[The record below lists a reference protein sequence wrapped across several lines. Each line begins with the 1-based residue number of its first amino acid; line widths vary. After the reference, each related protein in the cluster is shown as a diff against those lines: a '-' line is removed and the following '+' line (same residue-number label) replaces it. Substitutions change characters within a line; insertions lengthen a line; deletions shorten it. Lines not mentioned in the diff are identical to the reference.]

1 MLSPRVN
8 SVIKSLLS
16 RFQTLHLEYP
26 VDMKPRYGYGKPPH
40 ALLQT
45 IISQNRTEYDQWLRK
60 ALGYLDHLVT
70 IQDQPVLKDS
80 LLPGWNNGFLPGLD
94 IVMLY
99 TIVASTEPETYI
111 EIGSGNSTKVVAK
124 AKADHHL
131 NTRIVSFDPA
141 PRAEIDQ
148 LADSIFRVPF
158 EKADLSIF
166 ANLKSGDI
174 VFVDNSHR
182 IFPNSDATVFFMD
195 VLPYL
200 KPGVI
205 VHVHDTYLP
214 YDYPQEMCDRY
225 YSEQYALA
233 AFLMANPQR
242 YHTIMPNYFVS
253 EDQQLNQMLNP
264 LWGRLNRKSSEKNKK
279 IRKKAKSLEK

>member
-1 MLSPRVN
+1 MFSPRVT
-8 SVIKSLLS
+8 SVIKSLLA

-45 IISQNRTEYDQWLRK
+45 IISQNRDEYEQWLKK
-60 ALGYLDHLVT
+60 ALGYLDQLVA
-70 IQDQPVLKDS
+70 IQDQAALKDS

-94 IVMLY
+94 IAMLY
-99 TIVASTEPETYI
+99 TIVASTQPETYI

-124 AKADHHL
+124 AKADHQL
-131 NTRIVSFDPA
+131 KSRIVSFDPA

-148 LADSIFRVPF
+148 LADSIFREPF
-158 EKADLSIF
+158 EKTDLSIF
-166 ANLKSGDI
+166 AKLKSGDI

-205 VHVHDTYLP
+205 VHVHDIYLP
-214 YDYPQEMCDRY
+214 FDYPQEMCDRY

-233 AFLMANPQR
+233 SFLLANPQK

-253 EDQQLNQMLNP
+253 EDQILNKVLNP
-264 LWGRLNRKSSEKNKK
+264 LWEHSSMPVVERHGGSYW
-279 IRKKAKSLEK
+279 ISIAE

>member
-253 EDQQLNQMLNP
+253 EDQQLNQVLNP
-264 LWGRLNRKSSEKNKK
+264 LWEHPSMPLVERHGGSYW
-279 IRKKAKSLEK
+279 IRIAE

>member
-1 MLSPRVN
+1 MLSPRVT

-26 VDMKPRYGYGKPPH
+26 VDMKPRYGYGKPAHP
-40 ALLQT
+40 LLQS
-45 IISQNRTEYDQWLRK
+45 IISQNRAEYDQWLRK
-60 ALGYLDHLVT
+60 ALSNLDHLVT
-70 IQDQPVLKDS
+70 IRDQAALKDS

-99 TIVASTEPETYI
+99 TIVASGQPETYI

-124 AKADHHL
+124 AKADHQL
-131 NTRIVSFDPA
+131 KTRIVSFDPA

-148 LADSIFRVPF
+148 LADSIYREPF
-158 EKADLSIF
+158 EKADLSLF
-166 ANLKSGDI
+166 SNLKSGDI

-200 KPGVI
+200 KEGVI
-205 VHVHDTYLP
+205 VHVHDIYLP
-214 YDYPQEMCDRY
+214 FDYPQEMCDRY

-233 AFLMANPQR
+233 SFLMANPQK
-242 YHTIMPNYFVS
+242 YHTIMPNFYVS
-253 EDQQLNQMLNP
+253 EDQVLKQVLKP
-264 LWGRLNRKSSEKNKK
+264 LWEHPSMPAVEKHGGSYWIK
-279 IRKKAKSLEK
+279 IAQ

>member
-1 MLSPRVN
+1 MLSPKVK
-8 SVIKSLLS
+8 SVLKSMLS

-40 ALLQT
+40 ALLNA
-45 IISQNRTEYDQWLRK
+45 IIEQNRAEYDSWLKK
-60 ALGYLDHLVT
+60 ALTYLENFISITEHSAS
-70 IQDQPVLKDS
+70 KDS
-80 LLPGWNNGFLPGLD
+80 LQPGWNNGFLPGLD

-99 TIVASTEPETYI
+99 TMVAANAPGTYI

-124 AKADHHL
+124 AKSDHKL
-131 NTRIVSFDPA
+131 KTRIISLDPA

-148 LADSIFRVPF
+148 LADKIYREPF
-158 EKADLSIF
+158 EQTDLSIF
-166 ANLKSGDI
+166 ANLKQGDI
-174 VFVDNSHR
+174 IFVDNSHR

-205 VHVHDTYLP
+205 VHVHDIYLP
-214 YDYPQEMCDRY
+214 FDYPQDMCDRY

-233 AFLMANPQR
+233 TFLLANPQK

-253 EDQQLNQMLNP
+253 EDAVLNKVLIPIWEHPAMP
-264 LWGRLNRKSSEKNKK
+264 VVERHGGSYWIEIK
-279 IRKKAKSLEK
+279 

>member
-1 MLSPRVN
+1 MLNPRVT

-26 VDMKPRYGYGKPPH
+26 VDMKPRYGYGKPAH
-40 ALLQT
+40 ALLES
-45 IISQNRTEYDQWLRK
+45 IISQNRSEYEEWLKK
-60 ALGYLDHLVT
+60 ALEYLDHLVN
-70 IQDQPVLKDS
+70 IPDMAELKDP

-99 TIVASTEPETYI
+99 TIVASVNPETYI

-124 AKADHHL
+124 AKAEHHL
-131 NTRIVSFDPA
+131 KTRIVSYDPA

-148 LADSIFRVPF
+148 LADSISREPF
-158 EKADLSIF
+158 EKTDLGFF

-174 VFVDNSHR
+174 IFVDNSHR

-205 VHVHDTYLP
+205 VHVHDIYLP
-214 YDYPQEMCDRY
+214 FDYPQEMCDRY

-233 AFLMANPQR
+233 SFLMANPKKFQ
-242 YHTIMPNYFVS
+242 TIMPNYYVS
-253 EDQQLNQMLNP
+253 EDQILNKILNP
-264 LWGRLNRKSSEKNKK
+264 IWGHPSMPVVERHGGSYW
-279 IRKKAKSLEK
+279 IRIAE

>member
-1 MLSPRVN
+1 
-8 SVIKSLLS
+8 
-16 RFQTLHLEYP
+16 
-26 VDMKPRYGYGKPPH
+26 MKPRYGYGKPPH

-60 ALGYLDHLVT
+60 ALSYLDHLVT
-70 IQDQPVLKDS
+70 IQDQAVLKDS

-99 TIVASTEPETYI
+99 TIVASTQPETYI

-124 AKADHHL
+124 AKADHQL

-205 VHVHDTYLP
+205 VHIHDTYLP

-253 EDQQLNQMLNP
+253 EDLQLNQVLNP
-264 LWGRLNRKSSEKNKK
+264 LWEHPSMPVVERHGGSYW
-279 IRKKAKSLEK
+279 IRIAE

>member
-1 MLSPRVN
+1 MLSPRVT

-26 VDMKPRYGYGKPPH
+26 VDMKPRYGYGKPAHP
-40 ALLQT
+40 LLQS
-45 IISQNRTEYDQWLRK
+45 IISQNRAEYDQWLRK
-60 ALGYLDHLVT
+60 ALGHLDHLVT
-70 IQDQPVLKDS
+70 IRDQATLKDS
-80 LLPGWNNGFLPGLD
+80 FLPGWNNGFLPGLD

-99 TIVASTEPETYI
+99 TIVASGQPETYI

-124 AKADHHL
+124 AKADHQL
-131 NTRIVSFDPA
+131 KTRIVSFDPA

-148 LADSIFRVPF
+148 LADSIYREPF
-158 EKADLSIF
+158 EKADLSLF
-166 ANLKSGDI
+166 SNLKSGDI

-200 KPGVI
+200 KEGVI
-205 VHVHDTYLP
+205 VHVHDIYLP
-214 YDYPQEMCDRY
+214 FDYPQEMCDRY

-233 AFLMANPQR
+233 SFLMANPQK
-242 YHTIMPNYFVS
+242 YHTIMPNYYVS
-253 EDQQLNQMLNP
+253 EDRVLNQLLKP
-264 LWGRLNRKSSEKNKK
+264 LWEHPAMPAVEKHGGSYWIK
-279 IRKKAKSLEK
+279 IAQ